1 MSIKDKTK
9 KLKKDV
15 PGVFIALKKK
25 ETPVIA
31 KIFAGLTVGY
41 ALSPVDLVSDFVPIL
56 GYLDDIIVLP
66 LLVAMTVKFIPRDI
80 WEQSKIES
88 EGLWD
93 NGKPKKWYYAIPIV
107 TIWAIIIW
115 LILKAIFIA
124 DRGHLS
130 FGFVST
136 TQP

>member
-1 MSIKDKTK
+1 MSIKDKTN

-15 PGVFIALKKK
+15 PGEFIALKKK

-93 NGKPKKWYYAIPIV
+93 NGKPKKWYYAIPVILIWVLIV
-107 TIWAIIIW
+107 WLIVKAIW
-115 LILKAIFIA
+115 L
-124 DRGHLS
+124 
-130 FGFVST
+130 
-136 TQP
+136 